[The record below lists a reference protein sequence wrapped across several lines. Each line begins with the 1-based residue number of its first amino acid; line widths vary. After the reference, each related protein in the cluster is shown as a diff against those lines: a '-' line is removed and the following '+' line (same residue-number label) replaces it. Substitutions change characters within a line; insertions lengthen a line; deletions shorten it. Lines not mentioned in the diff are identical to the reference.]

1 LRNSLGENKLLLTDE
16 NGCYLEPYVEKIYQ
30 VLEPHLKGL
39 HYHPSERYIK
49 IEADLQGRLEHDL
62 GEALMEYKPRQVV
75 RLVRLLAI
83 RGFFLVD
90 YGKFPTY
97 QEAAEEAHRL
107 IPEHTHLSPRDN
119 EPEGEQ
125 SQGQIP
131 TSKVSHGLETDNDAA
146 SAEPLALYRSKSNV
160 LADPIHPEIGR
171 YATVAIPE
179 TRVFYLPYAAQHKIL
194 CSLQAS
200 LEQVCFGYIHRE
212 DLEILEETQKRWEID
227 SLHAL
232 ELNQYIYLLSKRK
245 ELESRS
251 GRSRSAQDLYESLIA
266 LRHHTVHRARVNI
279 QALRRWISDASISA
293 AVLGDSTAAARFA
306 PLGKY
311 LTTQLHRVEADKREA
326 EDRLL
331 ATVKDLAAKRAELD
345 RVEQEAMNK
354 YHEEHKQFSARILA
368 ELDEFHASIHV
379 DPCGS

>member
-16 NGCYLEPYVEKIYQ
+16 SGRYLEPYVEKIYQ
-30 VLEPHLKGL
+30 VLKPHLKGL

-119 EPEGEQ
+119 EPEEEQ

-131 TSKVSHGLETDNDAA
+131 TSKVSHSLETDNDAA

-179 TRVFYLPYAAQHKIL
+179 TRVFLPAI
-194 CSLQAS
+194 C
-200 LEQVCFGYIHRE
+200 CP
-212 DLEILEETQKRWEID
+212 T
-227 SLHAL
+227 
-232 ELNQYIYLLSKRK
+232 
-245 ELESRS
+245 
-251 GRSRSAQDLYESLIA
+251 
-266 LRHHTVHRARVNI
+266 
-279 QALRRWISDASISA
+279 
-293 AVLGDSTAAARFA
+293 
-306 PLGKY
+306 
-311 LTTQLHRVEADKREA
+311 
-326 EDRLL
+326 
-331 ATVKDLAAKRAELD
+331 
-345 RVEQEAMNK
+345 
-354 YHEEHKQFSARILA
+354 
-368 ELDEFHASIHV
+368 
-379 DPCGS
+379 